1 MEKLELD
8 DFINLLNEVEDKD
21 ANVVVERYTTE
32 YSKIESEV
40 VFDIEGKKVVLNR
53 INWYEDSYWTK
64 DVTIDE
70 LLEILHDHLED
81 GDDVYDL
88 TVQMGDS
95 SDEWEWSNCGEKDN
109 GFDLELV
116 SSEIENPD
124 DELESGN
131 IYIDGKFI
139 DLYELHDNYVYDDT
153 ESEKSIGD
161 TKSIK
166 LEYGDFYCEIT
177 DPDND
182 SDKEEE
188 EE

>member
-109 GFDLELV
+109 GFDL
-116 SSEIENPD
+116 
-124 DELESGN
+124 
-131 IYIDGKFI
+131 
-139 DLYELHDNYVYDDT
+139 
-153 ESEKSIGD
+153 
-161 TKSIK
+161 
-166 LEYGDFYCEIT
+166 
-177 DPDND
+177 
-182 SDKEEE
+182 
-188 EE
+188 